1 MSVGSTAS
9 PVRWLGCVCAWAVR
23 YTSKQIAYINLNK
36 SLFTFHTLHTCIQ
49 YGVVVATTFIDD
61 SVLAYYFVVFVY
73 FCFSLSFYLPFM
85 CWACHFNTTNNN
97 RDDSIPTKYLAN
109 SKTATLV
116 AVNNEWIIYYNY
128 THVRHLCYVLT
139 VICSPYAVFVG
150 SVYY

>member
-9 PVRWLGCVCAWAVR
+9 PVRWFDCVCVSCEVQLIHWNTNKR
-23 YTSKQIAYINLNK
+23 IAYIKINLNK

-73 FCFSLSFYLPFM
+73 FCFFLSFYLPFM
-85 CWACHFNTTNNN
+85 CSCEHLNTTNNN

-109 SKTATLV
+109 RYTRGRQFRM
-116 AVNNEWIIYYNY
+116 NNTEYTTT
-128 THVRHLCYVLT
+128 THVLQLCYVLT
-139 VICSPYAVFVG
+139 MICSP
-150 SVYY
+150 